1 MSSEHEPTSRDRE
14 GAVPA
19 GSPTLPDHL
28 ALRAHN
34 LGKCYHL
41 YPRPHHRLYQAFF
54 RWKRDFF
61 TPFWALRNITFEL
74 ARGEQ
79 IAILGRNGSG
89 KSTLLQLIAGTL
101 APTEGHAVIRG
112 RVAALLELGSG
123 FNPEFTGRDNVLL
136 NAAILGLDEQQ
147 ARARFDDIARFA
159 GIGEFLDRPVKTYSS
174 GMAVRLAFAVAAHVD
189 ADVLIVDEALAVGD
203 AQFQARC
210 FRRMDELRERGCTVL
225 LATHDL
231 TTAEQRCDRALL
243 LDAGELIDL
252 GPPRRVVR
260 TYYTRL
266 QALAE
271 VAPEADAPDSPA
283 FSDSREHWQRPDDLP
298 TATRV
303 GDARARVLA
312 FRVLDEQD
320 QPASAFEA
328 RSTMTVEMT
337 VRFDA
342 DLLRPAV
349 GAALRDRRNT
359 LVVGAH
365 TAHSEGDRLEA
376 VNAGDV
382 RTFRFEFPAACVPGE
397 YLLMLGVAEHHADN
411 AWTDCD
417 TIFDAATITIV
428 GPSAWGVVNA
438 PSTVRITAHTSTHR
452 ASQTP

>member
-1 MSSEHEPTSRDRE
+1 MSSERDPRWPSAPSRE
-14 GAVPA
+14 GA
-19 GSPTLPDHL
+19 SPTLPDHL

-41 YPRPHHRLYQAFF
+41 YPRPHHRLYQALF

-61 TPFWALRNITFEL
+61 TPFWALRGISFEL

-79 IAILGRNGSG
+79 VAILGRNGSG

-101 APTEGHAVIRG
+101 APTDGHAIIRG
-112 RVAALLELGSG
+112 RIAALLELGSG
-123 FNPEFTGRDNVLL
+123 FNPEFTGRDNVFL

-147 ARARFDDIARFA
+147 TRARFDDIARFA
-159 GIGEFLDRPVKTYSS
+159 GIGDFLDRPVKTYSS

-260 TYYTRL
+260 TYYKRL
-266 QALAE
+266 QSIADVGAS
-271 VAPEADAPDSPA
+271 PEPRPLPADWTDPDTLQ
-283 FSDSREHWQRPDDLP
+283 H
-298 TATRV
+298 ATRV
-303 GDARARVLA
+303 GDGRARVLG
-312 FRVLDEQD
+312 FRVLDED
-320 QPASAFEA
+320 ANAAATFDA
-328 RSTMTVEMT
+328 RTNVGVELV

-342 DLLRPAV
+342 DMPSPAV
-349 GAALRDRRNT
+349 GAALRDKRNT

-365 TAHSEGDRLEA
+365 TTHSDGDRVCPA
-376 VNAGDV
+376 RAGDV
-382 RTFRFEFPAACVPGE
+382 RTFRFGFPAACAPGE
-397 YLLMLGVAEHHADN
+397 YLLMLGVADHQSEH
-411 AWTDCD
+411 AWTDAD
-417 TIFDAATITIV
+417 TIFDAATITV
-428 GPSAWGVVNA
+428 TGRTGWGVANVA
-438 PSTVRITAHTSTHR
+438 STVRITDGTPQSTSER
-452 ASQTP
+452 AEAAP